1 MNPPTESPGA
11 SPKLADPGALMMQA
25 LARLERSRTNL
36 RQALAPT
43 LPAQGTP
50 PAWSLNLLEH
60 ARVWLRG
67 TPWGAVVEPLV
78 SAGGDTLSAWWARQ
92 SWRDSA
98 LQARDNVSAELS
110 PWVRRHPIAAIA
122 AAALAGAAVAASGVW
137 RWRTVRRSGLQ
148 LAAHLRRTV
157 IGRLS
162 RPAVQ
167 SVLLGAVLS
176 YLAAHKQPA
185 RTGPHAGADAAQA
198 APCEAAGN
206 TKP

>member
-1 MNPPTESPGA
+1 MA
-11 SPKLADPGALMMQA
+11 QA
-25 LARLERSRTNL
+25 LARLERSRANL
-36 RQALAPT
+36 RQALAPA

-50 PAWSLNLLEH
+50 SVWSFNLLEH
-60 ARVWLRG
+60 ARAWLRG
-67 TPWGAVVEPLV
+67 TPWGVVVEPLV

-92 SWRDSA
+92 PWRETV
-98 LQARDNVSAELS
+98 LQARDTVSAELS

-157 IGRLS
+157 MGQLS
-162 RPAVQ
+162 HPAVQ

-176 YLAAHKQPA
+176 YLAARKQPA
-185 RTGPHAGADAAQA
+185 RTESEH
-198 APCEAAGN
+198 
-206 TKP
+206 